1 MTAKQELMR
10 ARILAA
16 VLLYTAVF
24 AADRFVLPESTPL
37 YTRLALYA
45 IPYLAVG
52 CDVLKKAAVNLIHA
66 QAFDESFLM
75 AVATIAAFAIG
86 EYPEATAVML
96 FYQIG
101 ELFQSV
107 AVGRAR
113 TSISELMSIAPEY
126 ANLETKSGDIRS
138 VDPDD
143 VEVGSVIV
151 VKAGERVPLDGV
163 VLSGESF
170 VDTSAL
176 TGESVPRRA
185 GEGSEI
191 YSGSVNGEGTLR
203 VRTTKTYED
212 STVAKILDLVENAS
226 EKKARLEKFV
236 TRFARVYTPA
246 VTIGAALLAIVPP
259 LMLSQPFAGWIRRA
273 CVFLIVSC
281 PCALVISVP
290 LGFFG
295 GIGAA
300 SRIGVLVKGGN
311 YLEAVAACDTMVFD
325 KTGTLT
331 RGEFKVTKILPAGDT
346 RTDELVLAA
355 VYAESMSSH
364 PIAHSVRA
372 LCSDELDLSHLRDV
386 SEISGYGVR
395 AVWDGAELLAGSGKL
410 LERYS
415 VPYEPCSEH
424 GTVVYVAH
432 DGRYLGCFI
441 IADALKDSSAE
452 AIRALRDA
460 GIRQTVM
467 LTGDREDLAKDIA
480 AGLGIDKVCAE
491 LLPADKVTWLET
503 LLKRENGKGK
513 VAFVGDGIN
522 DAPALMRADVGVAMG
537 SLGSDA
543 AIEAADI
550 VLMDDDVRKL
560 ASIVRVGRK
569 TMRVVRENVAFA
581 LTLKFLVLI
590 LGALGYATM
599 WLAVFGD
606 VGVTVLAV
614 LNSMRCLRLPHESS
628 PSARKT
634 NLR

>member
-10 ARILAA
+10 SRIIAA
-16 VLLYTAVF
+16 VMLYAAVF
-24 AADRFVLPESTPL
+24 AIDRLLLPANTP
-37 YTRLALYA
+37 TVARLALYV
-45 IPYLAVG
+45 IPYLVVG
-52 CDVLKKAAVNLIHA
+52 YDVLKKAWANLSHG

-96 FYQIG
+96 FYQVG

-113 TSISELMSIAPEY
+113 ASIGEMMSIAPEY
-126 ANLETKSGDIRS
+126 ANLETKSGIKS

-143 VEVGSVIV
+143 VEVGSTIV
-151 VKAGERVPLDGV
+151 VRAGERVPLDGV

-185 GEGSEI
+185 SAGDEI
-191 YSGSVNGEGTLR
+191 FSGTVNGEGTLR
-203 VRTTKTYED
+203 IRTTKAYED

-226 EKKARLEKFV
+226 EKKARLEKFI
-236 TRFARVYTPA
+236 TRFARIYTPA
-246 VTIGAALLAIVPP
+246 VTISAALLAIAPP
-259 LMLSQPFAGWIRRA
+259 LMLAQPFGGWIHRA
-273 CVFLIVSC
+273 CIFLIVSC

-311 YLEAVAACDTMVFD
+311 YLEAVADSDVMVFD

-331 RGEFKVTKILPAGDT
+331 KGEFKVTKFIPPEGGRA
-346 RTDELVLAA
+346 DELIIAA
-355 VYAESMSSH
+355 AYAESMSSH
-364 PIAHSVRA
+364 PIAKSVRA
-372 LCSDELDLSHLRDV
+372 VYADPLDMWRITDMT
-386 SEISGYGVR
+386 EIAGFGVR
-395 AVWDGAELLAGSGKL
+395 AVWDDKELLAGNGKL
-410 LERYS
+410 MERYG
-415 VPYEPCSEH
+415 VKYEPVSEI

-432 DGRYLGCFI
+432 GGRYLGCFVI
-441 IADALKDSSAE
+441 SDTLKDGAVEAVRDLKSA
-452 AIRALRDA
+452 
-460 GIRQTVM
+460 GVRQTIL
-467 LTGDREDLAKDIA
+467 LTGDREDIAQGTADI
-480 AGLGIDKVCAE
+480 LGIDKAYGE
-491 LLPADKVTWLET
+491 LLPVEKVTWLET
-503 LLKRENGKGK
+503 ILKRESGRRK

-522 DAPALMRADVGVAMG
+522 DAPALMRADVGIAMG

-560 ASIVRVGRK
+560 SKTVRIGKK
-569 TMRVVRENVAFA
+569 TMRIVRENVVFA
-581 LTLKFLVLI
+581 LAVKFAVLI

-614 LNSMRCLRLPHESS
+614 LNSMRCLQLG
-628 PSARKT
+628 KK
-634 NLR
+634 

>member
-10 ARILAA
+10 SRIIAA
-16 VLLYTAVF
+16 VMLYAAVF
-24 AADRFVLPESTPL
+24 AIDRLLLPANTP
-37 YTRLALYA
+37 TVARLALYV
-45 IPYLAVG
+45 IPYLVVG
-52 CDVLKKAAVNLIHA
+52 YDVLKKAWANLSHG

-96 FYQIG
+96 FYQVG

-113 TSISELMSIAPEY
+113 ASIGEMMSIAPEY
-126 ANLETKSGDIRS
+126 ANLETKSGIKS

-143 VEVGSVIV
+143 VEVGSTIV
-151 VKAGERVPLDGV
+151 VRAGERVPLDGV

-185 GEGSEI
+185 SAGDEI
-191 YSGSVNGEGTLR
+191 FSGTVNGEGTLR
-203 VRTTKTYED
+203 IRTTKAYED

-226 EKKARLEKFV
+226 EKKARLEKFI
-236 TRFARVYTPA
+236 TRFARIYTPA
-246 VTIGAALLAIVPP
+246 VTISAALLAIAPP
-259 LMLSQPFAGWIRRA
+259 LMLAQPFGGWIHRA
-273 CVFLIVSC
+273 CIFLIVSC

-311 YLEAVAACDTMVFD
+311 YLEAVADSDVMVFD

-331 RGEFKVTKILPAGDT
+331 KGEFKVTKFIPPEGGRA
-346 RTDELVLAA
+346 DELIIAA
-355 VYAESMSSH
+355 AYAESMSSH
-364 PIAHSVRA
+364 PIAKSVRA
-372 LCSDELDLSHLRDV
+372 VYADPLDMWRITDMT
-386 SEISGYGVR
+386 EIAGFGVR
-395 AVWDGAELLAGSGKL
+395 AVWDDKELLAGNGKL
-410 LERYS
+410 MERYG
-415 VPYEPCSEH
+415 VKYEPVSEI

-432 DGRYLGCFI
+432 GGRYLGCFVI
-441 IADALKDSSAE
+441 SDTLKDGAVEAVRDLKSA
-452 AIRALRDA
+452 
-460 GIRQTVM
+460 GVRQTIL
-467 LTGDREDLAKDIA
+467 LTGDREDIAQGTADI
-480 AGLGIDKVCAE
+480 LGIDKAYGE
-491 LLPADKVTWLET
+491 LLPAEKVTWLET
-503 LLKRENGKGK
+503 ILKRESGRRK

-522 DAPALMRADVGVAMG
+522 DAPALMRADVGIAMG

-560 ASIVRVGRK
+560 SKTVRIGKK
-569 TMRVVRENVAFA
+569 TMRIVRENVVFA
-581 LTLKFLVLI
+581 LAVKFAVLI

-614 LNSMRCLRLPHESS
+614 LNSMRCLQLG
-628 PSARKT
+628 KK
-634 NLR
+634 

>member
-10 ARILAA
+10 SRIIAA
-16 VLLYTAVF
+16 VMLYAAVF
-24 AADRFVLPESTPL
+24 AIDRLLLPANMPTVA
-37 YTRLALYA
+37 RLALYV
-45 IPYLAVG
+45 IPYLVVG
-52 CDVLKKAAVNLIHA
+52 YDVLKKAWANLSHG

-96 FYQIG
+96 FYQVG

-113 TSISELMSIAPEY
+113 ASIGEMMSIAPEY
-126 ANLETKSGDIRS
+126 ANLETKSGIKS

-143 VEVGSVIV
+143 VEVGSTIV
-151 VKAGERVPLDGV
+151 VRAGERVPLDGV

-185 GEGSEI
+185 SAGDEI
-191 YSGSVNGEGTLR
+191 FSGTVNGEGTLR
-203 VRTTKTYED
+203 IRTTKAYED

-226 EKKARLEKFV
+226 EKKARLEKFI
-236 TRFARVYTPA
+236 TRFARIYTPA
-246 VTIGAALLAIVPP
+246 VTISAALLAIAPP
-259 LMLSQPFAGWIRRA
+259 LMLAQPFGGWIHRA
-273 CVFLIVSC
+273 CIFLIVSC

-311 YLEAVAACDTMVFD
+311 YLEAVADSDVMVFD

-331 RGEFKVTKILPAGDT
+331 KGEFKVTKFIPPEGGRA
-346 RTDELVLAA
+346 DELIIAA
-355 VYAESMSSH
+355 AYAESMSSH
-364 PIAHSVRA
+364 PIAKSVRA
-372 LCSDELDLSHLRDV
+372 VYADPLDMWRITDMT
-386 SEISGYGVR
+386 EIAGFGVR
-395 AVWDGAELLAGSGKL
+395 AVWDDKELLAGNGKL
-410 LERYS
+410 MERYG
-415 VPYEPCSEH
+415 VKYEPVSEI

-432 DGRYLGCFI
+432 GGRYLGCFVI
-441 IADALKDSSAE
+441 SDTLKDGAVEAVRDLKSA
-452 AIRALRDA
+452 
-460 GIRQTVM
+460 GVRQTIL
-467 LTGDREDLAKDIA
+467 LTGDREDIAQGTADI
-480 AGLGIDKVCAE
+480 LGIDKAYGE
-491 LLPADKVTWLET
+491 LLPAEKVTWLET
-503 LLKRENGKGK
+503 ILKRESGRRK

-522 DAPALMRADVGVAMG
+522 DAPALMRADVGIAMG

-560 ASIVRVGRK
+560 SKTVRIGKK
-569 TMRVVRENVAFA
+569 TMRIVRENVVFA
-581 LTLKFLVLI
+581 LAVKFAVLI

-614 LNSMRCLRLPHESS
+614 LNSMRCLQLG
-628 PSARKT
+628 KK
-634 NLR
+634 

>member
-1 MTAKQELMR
+1 MTAKQEWMR
-10 ARILAA
+10 SRIIAALA
-16 VLLYTAVF
+16 LYAAVF
-24 AADRFVLPESTPL
+24 AVDKFFLSQVAPAA
-37 YTRLALYA
+37 RLALYV
-45 IPYLAVG
+45 IPYLVIG
-52 CDVLKKAAVNLIHA
+52 YDVLKKAWSNLIHG

-75 AVATIAAFAIG
+75 TVATVAAFAIG

-96 FYQIG
+96 FYQVG

-113 TSISELMSIAPEY
+113 ASIGEMMSIAPEY
-126 ANLETKSGDIRS
+126 ANLETKSGVKS

-176 TGESVPRRA
+176 TGESVPRRVS
-185 GEGSEI
+185 EGDEL

-203 VRTTKTYED
+203 VRTSKAYED

-226 EKKARLEKFV
+226 EKKARLEKFI
-236 TRFARVYTPA
+236 TRFARIYTPA
-246 VTIGAALLAIVPP
+246 VTIAAVLLAVVPP
-259 LMLSQPFAGWIRRA
+259 LTLSQPFGGWVHRA

-311 YLEAVAACDTMVFD
+311 YLEAVADCDTMVFD

-331 RGEFKVTKILPAGDT
+331 KGEFRVTKFLPAEGR
-346 RTDELVLAA
+346 RTDELIIAA
-355 VYAESMSSH
+355 AYAESLSNH
-364 PIAHSVRA
+364 PIAKSVRA
-372 LCSDELDLSHLRDV
+372 IYADPLDLTRLTDV
-386 SEISGYGVR
+386 NEIGGYGVR
-395 AVWDGAELLAGSGKL
+395 GVWDGAELLAGSGKL

-415 VPYEPCSEH
+415 VAYEPCPEH
-424 GTVVYVAH
+424 GTVVYVAY
-432 DGRYLGCFI
+432 DGNYLGCFV
-441 IADALKDSSAE
+441 IADALKDGSAD
-452 AIRALRDA
+452 AIRDLKTA

-467 LTGDREDLAKDIA
+467 LTGDREDLAQDIA
-480 AGLGIDKVCAE
+480 ADLGIDKVCAE
-491 LLPADKVTWLET
+491 LLPADKVIRLET
-503 LLKRENGKGK
+503 LLRRESGRGK

-522 DAPALMRADVGVAMG
+522 DAPALMRADVGIAMG

-560 ASIVRVGRK
+560 AQTVRIGRK
-569 TMRVVRENVAFA
+569 TMRIVRENVAFA
-581 LTLKFLVLI
+581 LAVKFLILI

-614 LNSMRCLRLPHESS
+614 LNSMRCLQSFKK
-628 PSARKT
+628 A
-634 NLR
+634 

>member
-1 MTAKQELMR
+1 MTAKQEWMR
-10 ARILAA
+10 SRILAA
-16 VLLYTAVF
+16 LLLYAAVF
-24 AADRFVLPESTPL
+24 AIDRFLLPAGVPTAA
-37 YTRLALYA
+37 RLALYVL
-45 IPYLAVG
+45 PYLVIG
-52 CDVLKKAAVNLIHA
+52 YDVLKKAWSNLMQG
-66 QAFDESFLM
+66 QAFDENFLM
-75 AVATIAAFAIG
+75 TVATIAAFAVG

-96 FYQIG
+96 FYQVG

-107 AVGRAR
+107 AVGKARA
-113 TSISELMSIAPEY
+113 SIGEMMSIAPEY
-126 ANLETKSGDIRS
+126 ANLETKSGIHR

-151 VKAGERVPLDGV
+151 VKPGERVPLDGV

-170 VDTSAL
+170 ADTSAL
-176 TGESVPRRA
+176 TGEAVPRRVC
-185 GEGSEI
+185 EGDAL
-191 YSGSVNGEGTLR
+191 YSGCVNGEGTLR
-203 VRTTKTYED
+203 VRTTKAYED

-226 EKKARLEKFV
+226 EKKARLEKFI
-236 TRFARVYTPA
+236 TRFARIYTPA
-246 VTIGAALLAIVPP
+246 VTIAAVLLAVVPP
-259 LMLSQPFAGWIRRA
+259 LLLAQPFGGWIRRA

-311 YLEAVAACDTMVFD
+311 YLEAIAACDTMVFD

-331 RGEFKVTKILPAGDT
+331 KGEFKVTKFLPAEGV

-355 VYAESMSSH
+355 VYAESLSNH
-364 PIAHSVRA
+364 PIAKCVRA
-372 LCSDELDLSHLRDV
+372 VYADAIDLTRLTDM
-386 SEISGYGVR
+386 SEIGGFGIR
-395 AVWDGAELLAGSGKL
+395 GVWDGAELLAGNGKL

-415 VPYEPCSEH
+415 VAYAPCPEP

-432 DGRYLGCFI
+432 DGRFLGCFI
-441 IADALKDSSAE
+441 IADALKDGSAE
-452 AIRALRDA
+452 AIRSLRGA
-460 GIRQTVM
+460 GVRQTVM
-467 LTGDREDLAKDIA
+467 LTGDREDLATDIA
-480 AGLGIDKVCAE
+480 KSLGIDKVYAE
-491 LLPADKVTWLET
+491 LLPADKVTRLET
-503 LLKRENGKGK
+503 LLKRENGKSK

-560 ASIVRVGRK
+560 AATVRIGRK
-569 TMRVVRENVAFA
+569 TVRVVRENVAFA
-581 LTLKFLVLI
+581 LAVKFVVLV
-590 LGALGYATM
+590 LGALGHASM

-614 LNSMRCLRLPHESS
+614 LNSMRCLK
-628 PSARKT
+628 AR
-634 NLR
+634 

>member
-1 MTAKQELMR
+1 MKRSPMTAKQELMR
-10 ARILAA
+10 SRIYASI
-16 VLLYTAVF
+16 LLYAVAF
-24 AADRFVLPESTPL
+24 AVDQFVLPNSIPVWA
-37 YTRLALYA
+37 RLALYVL
-45 IPYLAVG
+45 PYLVVG
-52 CDVLKKAAVNLIHA
+52 YDVLKKAARNLA
-66 QAFDESFLM
+66 QGQAFDESFLM
-75 AVATIAAFAIG
+75 SVATVAAFAVG

-96 FYQIG
+96 LYQVG

-107 AVGRAR
+107 AVGKARA
-113 TSISELMSIAPEY
+113 SIGELMSIAPEY
-126 ANLETKSGDIRS
+126 ANLETKSGVRS
-138 VDPDD
+138 VDPDG

-151 VKAGERVPLDGV
+151 VKAGERVPLDGT

-176 TGESVPRRA
+176 TGESTPRRVR
-185 GEGSEI
+185 EGDEL

-203 VRTTKTYED
+203 VRTTKAYEG
-212 STVAKILDLVENAS
+212 STVAKILDLVESAS
-226 EKKARLEKFV
+226 GKKARLEKFI

-246 VTIGAALLAIVPP
+246 VTIAAVLLAVVPP
-259 LMLSQPFAGWIRRA
+259 LMFAQPFGGWVRRA

-290 LGFFG
+290 MGFFG

-311 YLEAVAACDTMVFD
+311 FLEIIAGCDTMVFD

-331 RGEFKVTKILPAGDT
+331 KGEFKVTKFLPADGV
-346 RTDELVLAA
+346 RTDELVIAA
-355 VYAESMSSH
+355 VYAESMSNH
-364 PIAHSVRA
+364 PIAQSVRA
-372 LCSDELDLSHLRDV
+372 VYADELDMSRLRDM
-386 SEISGYGVR
+386 SEIAGYGIR
-395 AVWDGAELLAGSGKL
+395 AIWDRKELLAGSARL

-415 VPYEPCSEH
+415 VPYEPCPEH

-432 DGRYLGCFI
+432 DGKCLGCFI
-441 IADALKDSSAE
+441 IADALKEGSAE
-452 AIRALRDA
+452 AIRDLKAA
-460 GIRQTVM
+460 GVKHTVM
-467 LTGDREDLAKDIA
+467 LTGDREDLAADIA
-480 AGLGIDKVCAE
+480 ADLGIDKVYAE
-491 LLPADKVTWLET
+491 LLPADKVTQLET
-503 LLKRENGKGK
+503 LIKRENGRTK

-560 ASIVRVGRK
+560 TATVRIARK
-569 TMRVVRENVAFA
+569 TMRIVRENVVFA
-581 LTLKFLVLI
+581 LAVKLLVLV

-599 WLAVFGD
+599 WFAVFGD

-614 LNSMRCLRLPHESS
+614 LNSMRCLHISEN
-628 PSARKT
+628 KK
-634 NLR
+634 

>member
-10 ARILAA
+10 ARIIAA
-16 VLLYTAVF
+16 VLLYAAIFAV
-24 AADRFVLPESTPL
+24 DRFLLPADMPL
-37 YTRLALYA
+37 YARLALYV
-45 IPYLAVG
+45 IPYLVVG
-52 CDVLKKAAVNLIHA
+52 YDVLKKAAVNLVHG

-75 AVATIAAFAIG
+75 AIATIAAFAIDK
-86 EYPEATAVML
+86 YPEATAVML
-96 FYQIG
+96 FYQVG
-101 ELFQSV
+101 ELFQNV
-107 AVGRAR
+107 AVGKARA
-113 TSISELMSIAPEY
+113 SISEMMSIAPEY
-126 ANLETKSGDIRS
+126 ANLETENGIEP

-151 VKAGERVPLDGV
+151 IKAGERVPLDGV

-176 TGESVPRRA
+176 TGESVPRRVC
-185 GEGSEI
+185 EDSEI

-203 VRTTKTYED
+203 VRTTKAYED

-259 LMLSQPFAGWIRRA
+259 LMLSQPFGGWIQRA

-311 YLEAVAACDTMVFD
+311 YLETISACGTMVFD

-331 RGEFKVTKILPAGDT
+331 KGEFKVKKFLPAEGA
-346 RTDELVLAA
+346 RADELMLAA

-364 PIAHSVRA
+364 PIAQSVRA
-372 LCSDELDLSHLRDV
+372 IYSDPLDMSRLRDMNEV
-386 SEISGYGVR
+386 SGYGIR
-395 AVWDGAELLAGSGKL
+395 ALWDGAELLAGNGRL
-410 LERYS
+410 LERYN

-424 GTVVYVAH
+424 GTIVYVAH
-432 DGRYLGCFI
+432 DGRYLGCFT
-441 IADALKDSSAE
+441 IADAVKDSSAE
-452 AIRALRDA
+452 AIRALKEA
-460 GIRQTVM
+460 GVRQTVM
-467 LTGDREDLAKDIA
+467 LTGDRGDLAEDIA
-480 AGLGIDKVCAE
+480 AEVGIDRVYAE
-491 LLPADKVTWLET
+491 LLPADKVTWLE
-503 LLKRENGKGK
+503 LLLERESGKGK

-560 ASIVRVGRK
+560 ASIVRIGRK

-581 LTLKFLVLI
+581 LAVKFLVLG

-614 LNSMRCLRLPHESS
+614 LNSMRCLRLER
-628 PSARKT
+628 ADRRT
-634 NLR
+634 NPA

>member
-10 ARILAA
+10 ARIIAA
-16 VLLYTAVF
+16 VLLYAAVF
-24 AADRFVLPESTPL
+24 AVDRFLLPESVSF
-37 YTRLALYA
+37 YARLALYV
-45 IPYLAVG
+45 IPYLVVG
-52 CDVLKKAAVNLIHA
+52 YDVLEKAAVNLVHG

-75 AVATIAAFAIG
+75 AIATIAAFAIG
-86 EYPEATAVML
+86 KYPEATAVML
-96 FYQIG
+96 FYQVG

-107 AVGRAR
+107 AVGKARA
-113 TSISELMSIAPEY
+113 SISEMMSIAPEY
-126 ANLETKSGDIRS
+126 ANLETESGVES

-143 VEVGSVIV
+143 VGIGSVIV
-151 VKAGERVPLDGV
+151 IKAGERVPLDGV
-163 VLSGESF
+163 VISGESF

-176 TGESVPRRA
+176 TGESVPRRVC
-185 GEGSEI
+185 EDSEI

-203 VRTTKTYED
+203 VRTTKAYED

-246 VTIGAALLAIVPP
+246 VTIGAVLLAIVPP
-259 LMLSQPFAGWIRRA
+259 LMLSQPFGGWIERA
-273 CVFLIVSC
+273 CVFLVVSC

-311 YLEAVAACDTMVFD
+311 YLEAVSACDTMVFD

-331 RGEFKVTKILPAGDT
+331 RGEFKVTKFLPADGA
-346 RTDELVLAA
+346 RTDELILAA

-364 PIAHSVRA
+364 PIAHSVREIYSDA
-372 LCSDELDLSHLRDV
+372 LDMSRLRDM
-386 SEISGYGVR
+386 SEIGGYGIH
-395 AVWDGAELLAGSGKL
+395 AVWDGAELLAGNGRL

-415 VPYEPCSEH
+415 VPYEPCLEH

-441 IADALKDSSAE
+441 IADTVKDNSAE
-452 AIRALRDA
+452 AIRALKDA
-460 GIRQTVM
+460 GVRQTVM
-467 LTGDREDLAKDIA
+467 LTGDREELAKDIA
-480 AGLGIDKVCAE
+480 AGLGIDKVYAD
-491 LLPADKVTWLET
+491 LLPADKVTWLES

-560 ASIVRVGRK
+560 ASVVRIGRK
-569 TMRVVRENVAFA
+569 TMRVVRQNVAFA
-581 LTLKFLVLI
+581 LTVKFLVLI

-614 LNSMRCLRLPHESS
+614 LNSMRCLRLDQKS
-628 PSARKT
+628 KV
-634 NLR
+634 

>member
-10 ARILAA
+10 TRIFAALA
-16 VLLYTAVF
+16 LYAAVF
-24 AADRFVLPESTPL
+24 AVDRFVLPADTPVL
-37 YTRLALYA
+37 ARLALYV
-45 IPYLAVG
+45 IPYLVVG
-52 CDVLKKAAVNLIHA
+52 YDVLKKAWANLIHG

-96 FYQIG
+96 FYQVG

-113 TSISELMSIAPEY
+113 ASIGEMMSIAPEY
-126 ANLETKSGDIRS
+126 ANLETKSGIKS

-143 VEVGSVIV
+143 VEVGSTIV
-151 VKAGERVPLDGV
+151 VRAGERVPLDGV

-185 GEGSEI
+185 SAGDEI
-191 YSGSVNGEGTLR
+191 FSGTVNGEGTLR
-203 VRTTKTYED
+203 IRTTKAYED

-226 EKKARLEKFV
+226 EKKARLEKFI
-236 TRFARVYTPA
+236 TRFARIYTPA
-246 VTIGAALLAIVPP
+246 VTISAALLAIAPP
-259 LMLSQPFAGWIRRA
+259 LMLAQPFGGWIHRA
-273 CVFLIVSC
+273 CIFLIVSC

-311 YLEAVAACDTMVFD
+311 YLEAVADSDVMVFD

-331 RGEFKVTKILPAGDT
+331 KGEFKVTKFIPPEGGRA
-346 RTDELVLAA
+346 DELIIAA
-355 VYAESMSSH
+355 AYAESMSSH
-364 PIAHSVRA
+364 PIAKSVRA
-372 LCSDELDLSHLRDV
+372 VYADPLDMWRITDMT
-386 SEISGYGVR
+386 EIAGFGVR
-395 AVWDGAELLAGSGKL
+395 AVWDDKELLAGNGKL
-410 LERYS
+410 MERYG
-415 VPYEPCSEH
+415 VKYEPVSEI

-432 DGRYLGCFI
+432 GGRYLGCFVI
-441 IADALKDSSAE
+441 SDTLKDGAVEAVRDLKSA
-452 AIRALRDA
+452 
-460 GIRQTVM
+460 GVRQTIL
-467 LTGDREDLAKDIA
+467 LTGDREDIAQGTADI
-480 AGLGIDKVCAE
+480 LGIDKAYGE
-491 LLPADKVTWLET
+491 LLPAEKVTWLET
-503 LLKRENGKGK
+503 ILKRESGRRK

-522 DAPALMRADVGVAMG
+522 DAPALMRADVGIAMG

-560 ASIVRVGRK
+560 SKTVRIGKK
-569 TMRVVRENVAFA
+569 TMRIVRENVVFA
-581 LTLKFLVLI
+581 LAVKFAVLI

-614 LNSMRCLRLPHESS
+614 LNSMRCLQLG
-628 PSARKT
+628 KK
-634 NLR
+634 

>member
-10 ARILAA
+10 ARIIAA
-16 VLLYTAVF
+16 VLLYAAVF
-24 AADRFVLPESTPL
+24 AVDRFLLPEDMPL
-37 YTRLALYA
+37 YARLALYV
-45 IPYLAVG
+45 IPYLVVG
-52 CDVLKKAAVNLIHA
+52 YDVLKKAAANLVHG

-75 AVATIAAFAIG
+75 AIATVAAFAIG
-86 EYPEATAVML
+86 KYSEATAVML
-96 FYQIG
+96 FYQVG

-107 AVGRAR
+107 AVGKARA
-113 TSISELMSIAPEY
+113 SISEMMSIAPEY
-126 ANLETKSGDIRS
+126 ANLETEDGFKP

-151 VKAGERVPLDGV
+151 IKAGERVPLDGV

-176 TGESVPRRA
+176 TGESVPRRVY
-185 GEGSEI
+185 EGSEI

-203 VRTTKTYED
+203 VRTTKAYED
-212 STVAKILDLVENAS
+212 STVSKILDLVENAS

-246 VTIGAALLAIVPP
+246 VTIGAALLAVVPP
-259 LMLSQPFAGWIRRA
+259 LMLTQPFGGWIQRA

-311 YLEAVAACDTMVFD
+311 YLEAVAACDTVVFD

-331 RGEFKVTKILPAGDT
+331 RGEFKVRKFLPADGA

-372 LCSDELDLSHLRDV
+372 IYSDAIDLTRLSDM
-386 SEISGYGVR
+386 SEISGYGIH
-395 AVWDGAELLAGSGKL
+395 AFWDGAELLAGSGRL

-424 GTVVYVAH
+424 GTIVYVAH

-441 IADALKDSSAE
+441 ISDTVKDGSAAAVRALKD
-452 AIRALRDA
+452 A
-460 GIRQTVM
+460 GVRQTVM
-467 LTGDREDLAKDIA
+467 LTGDREDLAADIA
-480 AGLGIDKVCAE
+480 ADLGIDKVYAE
-491 LLPADKVTWLET
+491 LLPADKVTWLES
-503 LLKRENGKGK
+503 LLKHENGKGK

-560 ASIVRVGRK
+560 ASIVRIGRK

-581 LTLKFLVLI
+581 LTVKFLVLI
-590 LGALGYATM
+590 LGAAGYATM

-614 LNSMRCLRLPHESS
+614 LNSMRCLRLEHPGKKQA
-628 PSARKT
+628 PQ
-634 NLR
+634 

>member
-10 ARILAA
+10 SRIIAA
-16 VLLYTAVF
+16 VMLYAAVF
-24 AADRFVLPESTPL
+24 AIDRLLLPANTP
-37 YTRLALYA
+37 TVARLALYV
-45 IPYLAVG
+45 IPYLVVG
-52 CDVLKKAAVNLIHA
+52 YDVLKKAWANLSHG

-96 FYQIG
+96 FYQVG

-113 TSISELMSIAPEY
+113 ASIGEMMSIAPEY
-126 ANLETKSGDIRS
+126 ANLETKSGIKS
-138 VDPDD
+138 VAPDD
-143 VEVGSVIV
+143 VEVGSTIV
-151 VKAGERVPLDGV
+151 VRAGERVPLDGV

-185 GEGSEI
+185 SAGDEI
-191 YSGSVNGEGTLR
+191 FSGTVNGEGTLR
-203 VRTTKTYED
+203 IRTTKAYED

-226 EKKARLEKFV
+226 EKKARLEKFI
-236 TRFARVYTPA
+236 TRFARIYTPA
-246 VTIGAALLAIVPP
+246 VTISAALLAIAPP
-259 LMLSQPFAGWIRRA
+259 LMLAQPFGGWIHRA
-273 CVFLIVSC
+273 CIFLIVSC

-311 YLEAVAACDTMVFD
+311 YLEAVADSDVMVFD

-331 RGEFKVTKILPAGDT
+331 KGEFKVTKFIPPEGGRA
-346 RTDELVLAA
+346 DELIIAA
-355 VYAESMSSH
+355 AYAESMSSH
-364 PIAHSVRA
+364 PIAKSVRA
-372 LCSDELDLSHLRDV
+372 VYADPLDMWRITDMT
-386 SEISGYGVR
+386 EIAGFGVR
-395 AVWDGAELLAGSGKL
+395 AVWDDKELLAGNGKL
-410 LERYS
+410 MERYG
-415 VPYEPCSEH
+415 VKYEPVSEI

-432 DGRYLGCFI
+432 GGRYLGCFVI
-441 IADALKDSSAE
+441 SDTLKDGAVEAVRDLKSA
-452 AIRALRDA
+452 
-460 GIRQTVM
+460 GVRQTIL
-467 LTGDREDLAKDIA
+467 LTGDREDIAQGTADI
-480 AGLGIDKVCAE
+480 LGIDKAYGE
-491 LLPADKVTWLET
+491 LLPAEKVTWLET
-503 LLKRENGKGK
+503 ILKRESGRRK

-522 DAPALMRADVGVAMG
+522 DAPALMRADVGIAMG

-560 ASIVRVGRK
+560 SKTVRIGKK
-569 TMRVVRENVAFA
+569 TMRIVRENVVFA
-581 LTLKFLVLI
+581 LAVKFAVLI

-614 LNSMRCLRLPHESS
+614 LNSMRCLQLG
-628 PSARKT
+628 KK
-634 NLR
+634 

>member
-10 ARILAA
+10 SRIIAA
-16 VLLYTAVF
+16 VLLYAAIF
-24 AADRFVLPESTPL
+24 AADRFLLPDSIPF
-37 YTRLALYA
+37 YARFALYV
-45 IPYLAVG
+45 IPYLVIG
-52 CDVLKKAAVNLIHA
+52 YDVLKKAVINLIHG

-107 AVGRAR
+107 AVGKARA
-113 TSISELMSIAPEY
+113 SISEMMSIAPEY
-126 ANLETKSGDIRS
+126 ANLETENGVES

-143 VEVGSVIV
+143 VEIGSVIV
-151 VKAGERVPLDGV
+151 IKAGERVPLDGV
-163 VLSGESF
+163 VIWGESF

-176 TGESVPRRA
+176 TGESVPRRVC
-185 GEGSEI
+185 EDSEI

-203 VRTTKTYED
+203 VRTTKAYED
-212 STVAKILDLVENAS
+212 STVSKILDLVENAS
-226 EKKARLEKFV
+226 EKKARLEQFV
-236 TRFARVYTPA
+236 TRFARIYTPA
-246 VTIGAALLAIVPP
+246 VTIGAVLLAVVPP
-259 LMLSQPFAGWIRRA
+259 LVLMQPFGGGIRRA

-331 RGEFKVTKILPAGDT
+331 RGEFKATKFLPAEGA
-346 RTDELVLAA
+346 RTDELILAA

-364 PIAHSVRA
+364 PIAHSIRA
-372 LCSDELDLSHLRDV
+372 IYSDALDMSRLCDMN
-386 SEISGYGVR
+386 EISGYGIH
-395 AVWDGAELLAGSGKL
+395 AFWDNAELLAGNGRL
-410 LERYS
+410 LERYC
-415 VPYEPCSEH
+415 VPYEPCAER

-432 DGRYLGCFI
+432 GGRYLGCLV
-441 IADALKDSSAE
+441 IADEVKDSSAE
-452 AIRALRDA
+452 AIRALKDA
-460 GIRQTVM
+460 GVRQTVM
-467 LTGDREDLAKDIA
+467 LTGDREELARGIA
-480 AGLGIDKVCAE
+480 DEVGIDTVYAE
-491 LLPADKVTWLET
+491 LLPADKVAQLE
-503 LLKRENGKGK
+503 LLLNRENGKGK

-560 ASIVRVGRK
+560 ASVVRIGRK

-581 LTLKFLVLI
+581 LTVKFLVLI

-614 LNSMRCLRLPHESS
+614 LNSMRCLRLEQTQKK
-628 PSARKT
+628 AGAKKT
-634 NLR
+634 GAA

>member
-1 MTAKQELMR
+1 M
-10 ARILAA
+10 
-16 VLLYTAVF
+16 
-24 AADRFVLPESTPL
+24 
-37 YTRLALYA
+37 
-45 IPYLAVG
+45 
-52 CDVLKKAAVNLIHA
+52 LKKAWANLSHG

-75 AVATIAAFAIG
+75 AVATLAAFAIG

-96 FYQIG
+96 LYQIG
-101 ELFQSV
+101 ELFQSI
-107 AVGRAR
+107 AVGKARA
-113 TSISELMSIAPEY
+113 SIGDLMSIAPEY
-126 ANLETKSGDIRS
+126 ANLETKNGVRRI
-138 VDPDD
+138 DPDE

-151 VKAGERVPLDGV
+151 VKPGERVPLDGT

-170 VDTSAL
+170 LDTSAL

-185 GEGSEI
+185 CQGDPV

-203 VRTTKTYED
+203 VRTTKAYED

-226 EKKARLEKFV
+226 EKKARLEHFI
-236 TRFARVYTPA
+236 TRFAHIYTPA
-246 VTIGAALLAIVPP
+246 VTIAAVLLAIMPP
-259 LMLSQPFAGWIRRA
+259 LVLGQPFGGWIHRA

-311 YLEAVAACDTMVFD
+311 YLEAIAACDTMVFD

-331 RGEFKVTKILPAGDT
+331 KGEFKVTKFLPAEGV
-346 RTDELVLAA
+346 RTDQLVLAA
-355 VYAESMSSH
+355 VYAESMSNH
-364 PIAHSVRA
+364 PIAQSVRA
-372 LCSDELDLSHLRDV
+372 IYTDELDMTRLRDM
-386 SEISGYGVR
+386 SEIAGYGIR
-395 AVWDGAELLAGSGKL
+395 AIWDRKELLAGSAKL

-415 VPYEPCSEH
+415 VRFEPCTES
-424 GTVVYVAH
+424 GTVVYLAH
-432 DGRYLGCFI
+432 DGKYLGCFI
-441 IADALKDSSAE
+441 ISDAIKDGVIDAIHDLKA
-452 AIRALRDA
+452 A
-460 GIRQTVM
+460 GVKQTVM
-467 LTGDREDLAKDIA
+467 LTGDRELLAQGIGA
-480 AGLGIDKVCAE
+480 ELGIDKVYAE
-491 LLPADKVTWLET
+491 LLPADKVTQLET
-503 LLKRENGKGK
+503 MLKRENGKGK
-513 VAFVGDGIN
+513 VAFVGDGLN

-560 ASIVRVGRK
+560 AATVRIGRK

-581 LTLKFLVLI
+581 LLVKFLILA
-590 LGALGYATM
+590 LGALGQATM

-614 LNSMRCLRLPHESS
+614 LNSMRCLR
-628 PSARKT
+628 ANYK
-634 NLR
+634 NKQ

>member
-10 ARILAA
+10 SRIIAT
-16 VLLYTAVF
+16 VLLYAAVF
-24 AADRFVLPESTPL
+24 AIDHFFLPDNLPSSA
-37 YTRLALYA
+37 RLALYVL
-45 IPYLAVG
+45 PYLVIG
-52 CDVLKKAAVNLIHA
+52 YDVLKKAWSNLTHG

-75 AVATIAAFAIG
+75 AVATVAAFAIG

-107 AVGRAR
+107 AVGKARA
-113 TSISELMSIAPEY
+113 SISEMMSIAPEY
-126 ANLETKSGDIRS
+126 ANLETKSGVKS

-176 TGESVPRRA
+176 TGESVPRRVT
-185 GEGSEI
+185 EGDAL

-203 VRTTKTYED
+203 VRTTKAYED

-226 EKKARLEKFV
+226 EKKARLEKFI
-236 TRFARVYTPA
+236 TRFARIYTPA
-246 VTIGAALLAIVPP
+246 VTISAVLLAIVPP
-259 LMLSQPFAGWIRRA
+259 LMLSQPFGGWIHRA

-311 YLEAVAACDTMVFD
+311 FLEAVADCDTMVFD

-331 RGEFKVTKILPAGDT
+331 RGEFKVTKFLPAEGV
-346 RTDELVLAA
+346 RTDELTLAA
-355 VYAESMSSH
+355 AYAESMSNH

-372 LCSDELDLSHLRDV
+372 IYNDELDLTRLRDMN
-386 SEISGYGVR
+386 EIGGYGIR
-395 AVWDGAELLAGSGKL
+395 AVWDGKELLAGNGKL

-415 VPYEPCSEH
+415 VRYTPCPEH

-441 IADALKDSSAE
+441 IADTLKDGSAE
-452 AIRALRDA
+452 AIRALKDA
-460 GIRQTVM
+460 GVRQTVM

-480 AGLGIDKVCAE
+480 ADLGIDKVYAE
-491 LLPADKVTWLET
+491 LLPADKVTWLEL

-560 ASIVRVGRK
+560 AATVRIGRK
-569 TMRVVRENVAFA
+569 TMRVVRENVTFA
-581 LTLKFLVLI
+581 LLVKFVILA
-590 LGALGYATM
+590 LGAFGYATM

-614 LNSMRCLRLPHESS
+614 LNAMRCLQMEKSNKK
-628 PSARKT
+628 AEAA
-634 NLR
+634 

>member
-10 ARILAA
+10 SRIIAALA
-16 VLLYTAVF
+16 LYAAVF
-24 AADRFVLPESTPL
+24 AVDRFLLPESVPTAA
-37 YTRLALYA
+37 RLALYV
-45 IPYLAVG
+45 IPYLVIG
-52 CDVLKKAAVNLIHA
+52 YDVLKKAWSNLIHG

-75 AVATIAAFAIG
+75 TVATVSAFAIG

-96 FYQIG
+96 FYQVG

-107 AVGRAR
+107 AVGKARA
-113 TSISELMSIAPEY
+113 SIGEMMSIAPEY
-126 ANLETKSGDIRS
+126 ANLETKSGVKS

-176 TGESVPRRA
+176 TGESVPRRISA
-185 GEGSEI
+185 GDEL

-203 VRTTKTYED
+203 VRTTKAYED

-226 EKKARLEKFV
+226 EKKARLEKFI
-236 TRFARVYTPA
+236 TRFARIYTPA
-246 VTIGAALLAIVPP
+246 VTIAAVLLAVMPP
-259 LMLSQPFAGWIRRA
+259 VMLSQPFGGWVHRA

-300 SRIGVLVKGGN
+300 SRLGVLVKGGN
-311 YLEAVAACDTMVFD
+311 YLEAVADCDVMVFD

-331 RGEFKVTKILPAGDT
+331 KGEFRVTKFLPADGQ
-346 RTDELVLAA
+346 RTDELIVAAAYAESLSNHPIAKSVRA
-355 VYAESMSSH
+355 VYAD
-364 PIAHSVRA
+364 P
-372 LCSDELDLSHLRDV
+372 LDLTRLTDMN
-386 SEISGYGVR
+386 EISGYGIR
-395 AVWDGAELLAGSGKL
+395 GLWDGAELLAGNGKL

-415 VPYEPCSEH
+415 VAYEPCSEH

-441 IADALKDSSAE
+441 IADAVKDGSAD
-452 AIRALRDA
+452 AIRDLKAA
-460 GIRQTVM
+460 GVRHTVM
-467 LTGDREDLAKDIA
+467 LTGDRADLAEDIA
-480 AGLGIDKVCAE
+480 ADLGIDKVCAE
-491 LLPADKVTWLET
+491 LLPADKVQRLEN
-503 LLKRENGKGK
+503 LLQRESSRGR

-522 DAPALMRADVGVAMG
+522 DAPALMRADVGIAMG

-560 ASIVRVGRK
+560 AATVRIGRK
-569 TMRVVRENVAFA
+569 TMRIVRENVTFA
-581 LTLKFLVLI
+581 LMVKFLILV

-614 LNSMRCLRLPHESS
+614 LNSMRCLKIDAPKK
-628 PSARKT
+628 AK
-634 NLR
+634 

>member
-10 ARILAA
+10 SRIFAALA
-16 VLLYTAVF
+16 LYAAVF
-24 AADRFVLPESTPL
+24 AIDRFVLPGSVPAAARLGL
-37 YTRLALYA
+37 YF
-45 IPYLAVG
+45 IPYLVIG
-52 CDVLKKAAVNLIHA
+52 YDVLKKAWINLIHA

-96 FYQIG
+96 FYQVG

-107 AVGRAR
+107 AVGKARA
-113 TSISELMSIAPEY
+113 SIGEMMSIAPEY
-126 ANLETKSGDIRS
+126 ANLETKSGVKS

-151 VKAGERVPLDGV
+151 VKAGERVPIDGT
-163 VLSGESF
+163 VLTGESF
-170 VDTSAL
+170 IDTSAL
-176 TGESVPRRA
+176 TGESVPRRVC
-185 GEGSEI
+185 EGDEI

-203 VRTTKTYED
+203 VRTTKAYED

-226 EKKARLEKFV
+226 EKKARLEKFI
-236 TRFARVYTPA
+236 TRFARIYTPT
-246 VTIGAALLAIVPP
+246 VTIAAAILAVVPP
-259 LMLSQPFAGWIRRA
+259 LMLSQPIGAWVHRA

-311 YLEAVAACDTMVFD
+311 YLEAVAECDTMVFD

-331 RGEFKVTKILPAGDT
+331 KGEFKVTRFLPADGV
-346 RTDELVLAA
+346 RTDQLVLAA
-355 VYAESMSSH
+355 VYAESMSNH
-364 PIAHSVRA
+364 PIAKCVRDIYT
-372 LCSDELDLSHLRDV
+372 DEIELTRLTDM
-386 SEISGYGVR
+386 SEIGGYGIR
-395 AVWDGAELLAGSGKL
+395 GVWDGAELLAGNAKL

-415 VPYEPCSEH
+415 VKYEPCPEH

-441 IADALKDSSAE
+441 IADAIKDGSVE
-452 AIRALRDA
+452 AIRALKTA
-460 GIRQTVM
+460 GVRQTVM
-467 LTGDREDLAKDIA
+467 LTGDREDLAVDIA
-480 AGLGIDKVCAE
+480 ADLGIDRVYAE
-491 LLPADKVTWLET
+491 LLPADKVTRLET

-522 DAPALMRADVGVAMG
+522 DAPALMRADVGIAMG

-560 ASIVRVGRK
+560 ASTVRIGRK
-569 TMRVVRENVAFA
+569 TMRIVRENVTFA
-581 LTLKFLVLI
+581 LAVKFIILT

-614 LNSMRCLRLPHESS
+614 LNSMRCLRLGKSDN
-628 PSARKT
+628 KK
-634 NLR
+634 

>member
-10 ARILAA
+10 SRIYASI
-16 VLLYTAVF
+16 LLYAVAF
-24 AADRFVLPESTPL
+24 AVDRFFLPEGVPA
-37 YTRLALYA
+37 YGHLALYVL
-45 IPYLAVG
+45 PYLVVG
-52 CDVLKKAAVNLIHA
+52 YDVLKKAARNLA
-66 QAFDESFLM
+66 QGQAFDESFLM
-75 AVATIAAFAIG
+75 SVATVAAFAVG

-96 FYQIG
+96 LYQVG

-107 AVGRAR
+107 AVGKARA
-113 TSISELMSIAPEY
+113 SIGELMSIAPEY
-126 ANLETKSGDIRS
+126 ANLETKSGVRS
-138 VDPDD
+138 VDPDG

-151 VKAGERVPLDGV
+151 VKAGERVPLDGT

-176 TGESVPRRA
+176 TGESTPRRVR
-185 GEGSEI
+185 EGDEL

-203 VRTTKTYED
+203 VRTTKAYED
-212 STVAKILDLVENAS
+212 STVAKILDLVESAS
-226 EKKARLEKFV
+226 GKKARLEKFI
-236 TRFARVYTPA
+236 TRFARIYTPA
-246 VTIGAALLAIVPP
+246 VTIAAVLLAIVPP
-259 LMLSQPFAGWIRRA
+259 LMLAQPFGGWVRRA

-311 YLEAVAACDTMVFD
+311 FLEIIAGCDTMVFD

-331 RGEFKVTKILPAGDT
+331 KGEFKVTKFLPADGV
-346 RTDELVLAA
+346 RTDELVIAA
-355 VYAESMSSH
+355 VYAESMSNH
-364 PIAHSVRA
+364 PIAKSVRSVYA
-372 LCSDELDLSHLRDV
+372 DELDMSRLRDM
-386 SEISGYGVR
+386 SEIAGYGIR
-395 AVWDGAELLAGSGKL
+395 AIWDRKELLAGSAKL

-415 VPYEPCSEH
+415 VPYEPCPEH

-432 DGRYLGCFI
+432 DGKWLGCFI
-441 IADALKDSSAE
+441 IADALKEGSAE
-452 AIRALRDA
+452 AIRDLKAA
-460 GIRQTVM
+460 GVKHTVM
-467 LTGDREDLAKDIA
+467 LTGDREDLAADIA
-480 AGLGIDKVCAE
+480 ADLGIDKVYAE
-491 LLPADKVTWLET
+491 LLPADKVTQLET
-503 LLKRENGKGK
+503 LIKRENGRTK

-560 ASIVRVGRK
+560 TATVRIGRK
-569 TMRVVRENVAFA
+569 TMRIVRENVVFA
-581 LTLKFLVLI
+581 LAVKLLVLV
-590 LGALGYATM
+590 LGAMGYATM
-599 WLAVFGD
+599 WFAVFGD

-614 LNSMRCLRLPHESS
+614 LNSMRCLHISEN
-628 PSARKT
+628 KK
-634 NLR
+634 

>member
-10 ARILAA
+10 SRIYAA
-16 VLLYTAVF
+16 ILLYAAVF
-24 AADRFVLPESTPL
+24 AVDRFVLPASVPF
-37 YTRLALYA
+37 YARLALYVL
-45 IPYLAVG
+45 PYLIVG
-52 CDVLKKAAVNLIHA
+52 YDVIKKAAWGLAHG

-75 AVATIAAFAIG
+75 TVATVAAFAIG

-107 AVGRAR
+107 AVGKAR
-113 TSISELMSIAPEY
+113 RSISDMMSIAPEY
-126 ANLETKSGDIRS
+126 ANLEVEGGVRA
-138 VDPDD
+138 VDPDE

-151 VKAGERVPLDGV
+151 VKPGERVPLDGT

-170 VDTSAL
+170 LDTAAL
-176 TGESVPRRA
+176 TGESVPRRVC
-185 GEGSEI
+185 EGDQI
-191 YSGSVNGEGTLR
+191 YSGCVNGEGTLR
-203 VRTTKTYED
+203 VRTDKAYED
-212 STVAKILDLVENAS
+212 STVARILDLVENAS
-226 EKKARLEKFV
+226 EKKARLEKFI
-236 TRFARVYTPA
+236 TRFARIYTPA
-246 VTIGAALLAIVPP
+246 VTISAVLLAVIPP
-259 LMLSQPFAGWIRRA
+259 LVLMQPFGGWIHRA

-311 YLEAVAACDTMVFD
+311 YLEAVADCGTMVFD

-331 RGEFKVTKILPAGDT
+331 KGEFKVTKFLPADGV
-346 RTDELVLAA
+346 RTDQLLIAA
-355 VYAESMSSH
+355 VYAESMSNH
-364 PIAHSVRA
+364 PIAQCVRA
-372 LCSDELDLSHLRDV
+372 IYTDELDMTRLRNLT
-386 SEISGYGVR
+386 EIAGYGIR
-395 AVWDGAELLAGSGKL
+395 GIWDRKELLAGNGKL

-415 VPYEPCSEH
+415 VPFTPCGET

-432 DGRYLGCFI
+432 DGKYLGCFI
-441 IADALKDSSAE
+441 IADAIKESSAE
-452 AIRALRDA
+452 AIRALREA
-460 GIRQTVM
+460 GVRQTVM
-467 LTGDREDLAKDIA
+467 LTGDRSDLAQDIA
-480 AGLGIDKVCAE
+480 AELGIDRVYAE
-491 LLPADKVTWLET
+491 LLPEDKVTQLET
-503 LLKRENGKGK
+503 LLKRENGRSK

-560 ASIVRVGRK
+560 AATVRIGRK
-569 TMRVVRENVAFA
+569 TMRIVRENVVFA
-581 LTLKFLVLI
+581 LAVKFLVLV

-599 WLAVFGD
+599 WFAVFGD

-614 LNSMRCLRLPHESS
+614 LNSMRALRYSEN
-628 PSARKT
+628 KK
-634 NLR
+634 

>member
-10 ARILAA
+10 SRIIAA
-16 VLLYTAVF
+16 ILLYAAVF
-24 AADRFVLPESTPL
+24 AVDRFVLSESVAF
-37 YTRLALYA
+37 YARLALYV
-45 IPYLAVG
+45 IPYLVIG
-52 CDVLKKAAVNLIHA
+52 YDVLKKAGMNLAHGE
-66 QAFDESFLM
+66 AFDENFLM
-75 AVATIAAFAIG
+75 TVATVAAFVIG

-96 FYQIG
+96 FYQVG

-107 AVGRAR
+107 AVGKAR
-113 TSISELMSIAPEY
+113 SSISEMMSIAPEY
-126 ANLETKSGDIRS
+126 ANLETKSGVKS

-176 TGESVPRRA
+176 TGESVPRRVA
-185 GEGSEI
+185 EGDEL

-203 VRTTKTYED
+203 VRTTKAYED
-212 STVAKILDLVENAS
+212 STVSKILDLVENAS
-226 EKKARLEKFV
+226 EKKARLEKFI
-236 TRFARVYTPA
+236 TRFARIYTPA
-246 VTIGAALLAIVPP
+246 VTIGAVLLAIVPP
-259 LMLSQPFAGWIRRA
+259 LMLSQPFGGWVHRA

-311 YLEAVAACDTMVFD
+311 YLEAIAACDTMVFD

-331 RGEFKVTKILPAGDT
+331 KGEFKVTKFLPADGV

-355 VYAESMSSH
+355 VYAESMSNH
-364 PIAHSVRA
+364 PIAHCVRA
-372 LCSDELDLSHLRDV
+372 IYSDEIDLKRLRDMN
-386 SEISGYGVR
+386 EIGGYGIR
-395 AVWDGAELLAGSGKL
+395 AVWDRKELLAGNGKL

-415 VPYEPCSEH
+415 VKYDPCPEH

-432 DGRYLGCFI
+432 DGHYLGCFI
-441 IADALKDSSAE
+441 IADAVKDGSAD
-452 AIRALRDA
+452 AIRALKAA
-460 GIRQTVM
+460 GVRQTVM
-467 LTGDREDLAKDIA
+467 LTGDREDLATDIA
-480 AGLGIDKVCAE
+480 ADLGIDKVYAE
-491 LLPADKVTWLET
+491 LLPADKVAWLES

-560 ASIVRVGRK
+560 AAIVRIGRR
-569 TMRVVRENVAFA
+569 TMTVVRENVTFA
-581 LTLKFLVLI
+581 LAVKFIILV
-590 LGALGYATM
+590 LGALGVATM

-614 LNSMRCLRLPHESS
+614 LNSMRCLHIGKENS
-628 PSARKT
+628 
-634 NLR
+634 

>member
-10 ARILAA
+10 SRIIAA
-16 VLLYTAVF
+16 IMLYAAVF
-24 AADRFVLPESTPL
+24 AIDRLLLPANTP
-37 YTRLALYA
+37 TVARLALYV
-45 IPYLAVG
+45 IPYLVVG
-52 CDVLKKAAVNLIHA
+52 YDVLKKAWANLSHG

-96 FYQIG
+96 FYQVG

-113 TSISELMSIAPEY
+113 ASIGEMMSIAPEY
-126 ANLETKSGDIRS
+126 ANLETKSGIKS

-143 VEVGSVIV
+143 VEVGSTIV
-151 VKAGERVPLDGV
+151 VRAGERVPLDGV

-185 GEGSEI
+185 SAGDEI
-191 YSGSVNGEGTLR
+191 FSGTVNGEGTLR
-203 VRTTKTYED
+203 IRTTKAYED

-226 EKKARLEKFV
+226 EKKARLEKFI
-236 TRFARVYTPA
+236 TRFARIYTPA
-246 VTIGAALLAIVPP
+246 VTISAALLAIAPP
-259 LMLSQPFAGWIRRA
+259 LMLAQPFGGWIHRA
-273 CVFLIVSC
+273 CIFLIVSC

-311 YLEAVAACDTMVFD
+311 YLEAVADSDVMVFD

-331 RGEFKVTKILPAGDT
+331 KGEFKVTKFIPPEGGRA
-346 RTDELVLAA
+346 DELIIAA
-355 VYAESMSSH
+355 AYAESMSSH
-364 PIAHSVRA
+364 PIAKSVRA
-372 LCSDELDLSHLRDV
+372 VYADPLDMWRITDMT
-386 SEISGYGVR
+386 EIAGFGVR
-395 AVWDGAELLAGSGKL
+395 AVWDDKELLAGNGKL
-410 LERYS
+410 MERYG
-415 VPYEPCSEH
+415 VKYEPVSEI

-432 DGRYLGCFI
+432 GGRYLGCFVI
-441 IADALKDSSAE
+441 SDTLKDGAVEAVRDLKSA
-452 AIRALRDA
+452 
-460 GIRQTVM
+460 GVRQTIL
-467 LTGDREDLAKDIA
+467 LTGDREDIAQGTADI
-480 AGLGIDKVCAE
+480 LGIDKAYGE
-491 LLPADKVTWLET
+491 LLPVEKVTWLET
-503 LLKRENGKGK
+503 ILKRESGRRK

-522 DAPALMRADVGVAMG
+522 DAPALMRADVGIAMG

-560 ASIVRVGRK
+560 SKTVRIGKK
-569 TMRVVRENVAFA
+569 TMRIVRENVVFA
-581 LTLKFLVLI
+581 LAVKFAVLI

-614 LNSMRCLRLPHESS
+614 LNSMRCLQLG
-628 PSARKT
+628 KK
-634 NLR
+634 